1 MTPVAWNQSDLAP
14 GHCDL
19 APVHCGSGRLS
30 QQGPAWEPRG
40 QVRGEV
46 VP

>member
-14 GHCDL
+14 G
-19 APVHCGSGRLS
+19 HCGSGRLS